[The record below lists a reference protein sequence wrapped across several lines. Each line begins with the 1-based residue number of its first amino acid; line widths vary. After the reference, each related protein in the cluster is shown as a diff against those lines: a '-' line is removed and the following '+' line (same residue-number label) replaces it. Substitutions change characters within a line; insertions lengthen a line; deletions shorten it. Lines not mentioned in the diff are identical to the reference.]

1 VTLRATPNQGV
12 RALPETFTEPT
23 QVTGLAATVLSET
36 SVSLSWSASTPTDS
50 TTIAGY
56 RVYLNGAAWGDVSG
70 LTATLTDLTAG
81 TAYTAAVAA
90 YTTAAVESDLSN
102 SVGFTTNAEPEIKLE
117 LGTVTYESAA
127 MTWNAVAGRTY
138 RVYRVRNDG
147 VTVTTVEA
155 SGSHT
160 ATPLLANTP
169 YTFSVAEI
177 VGGVEARASNEVL
190 TTTPVAPTP
199 DPDPTPG
206 DTTAP
211 TNPSIFAV
219 PVTTAGTYT
228 VYITVLSSFDAGGID
243 RYSINL
249 NDQFNRTLVPDDFF
263 SDAAVFQLGAGDGLS
278 EGTEYVIT
286 VTAVDLAGN
295 ASETVGATFT
305 TPTLTPAY
313 AVATLGDASP
323 ASSAGINNAT
333 TGSVTMVAGG
343 GGIGGAAD
351 SGGFAYAQAPG
362 ETDFQITARVASL
375 TGGNPH
381 GGVAIRETLAT
392 GSVMA
397 AITVAADGV
406 AFRRRLTEN
415 AAATGSS
422 AAGSI
427 PLWVRLTYQTGLVTA
442 YTSAN
447 GSTWINIGSQAMTF
461 NGRPFVGVVA
471 SSRANGTATTAAF
484 DNFASVL
491 TPPDTTA
498 PSVPTLS
505 ATTTGTGS
513 IRLDWTASTDTES
526 GVREYLLTRNT
537 VPIATRPFGVT
548 TYTDTGLTAGTAYTY
563 GIQAV
568 DNAGN
573 VSAEDTEIAT
583 TTAVASDLGT
593 WLPIPEITVNA
604 GFTGNVDTDLAPY
617 YQPPS
622 GQKLDSL
629 AISSTNEAGGS
640 VTASYPS
647 GVTGSIVSNTTLRLA
662 CTSASA
668 GSVSNLHVVP
678 TISAISSS
686 GGPGDTE
693 TDWATRI
700 GGSGVFYSNNFSQYT
715 SDAQFI
721 DQHVDTAGGQD
732 TNTPQSYGFF
742 LRDATS
748 GHPVVSGGKFIE
760 IETYSNNGFNGG
772 TCVFFCK
779 GGARFNNFYMQ
790 VHISLNRAAFAWESA
805 GTNGQCKYILL
816 GGYGSGQVAM
826 HMPRQQGFPGLF
838 INGSTGVERVTG
850 LDRYF
855 QTGIDAG
862 GGTPST
868 VIQGIQRFGNSRL
881 ISEGSSPLQNYSY
894 VPNNAAANYLDARG
908 FPFPNADALASGA
921 VPFEQDDWLV
931 VEMYYRQVPGGA
943 GEFRMW
949 AAPRGTAPKYIC
961 GNRAVSFGSLSASTL
976 GTSGENAG
984 GPTWIKLTNYDTPR
998 ISETGY
1004 RPTLRTR
1011 FAELIVSD
1019 NWIPFPGHLAGTEP

>member
-12 RALPETFTEPT
+12 RTLPETFTEPT

-70 LTATLTDLTAG
+70 LAATLTGLTAG

-90 YTTAAVESDLSN
+90 YTTAAVESDRSN
-102 SVGFTTNAEPEIKLE
+102 SVGFTTNAEPELLLE

-160 ATPLLANTP
+160 ATPLLANTA

-177 VGGVEARASNEVL
+177 VGGVETRASNEVL

-249 NDQFNRTLVPDDFF
+249 NDQFNRTLVPGDFF
-263 SDAAVFQLGAGDGLS
+263 SDAAVFQLGAGDGLI

-295 ASETVGATFT
+295 ASETVGTTFT

-397 AITVAADGV
+397 ALTVAADGV
-406 AFRRRLTEN
+406 ALRRRLTEN

-422 AAGSI
+422 AAGTI

-447 GSTWINIGSQAMTF
+447 GSTWTNIGSQAMTF

-471 SSRANGTATTAAF
+471 SSRANGTPTTAETTSITA
-484 DNFASVL
+484 VL

-604 GFTGNVDTDLAPY
+604 GFTGNIDTPLAPY

-629 AISSTNEAGGS
+629 AISSTNETGGS
-640 VTASYPS
+640 VTAAYPS

-678 TISAISSS
+678 TISAVGS
-686 GGPGDTE
+686 GTE
-693 TDWATRI
+693 GTAGANASWATRSAGAI
-700 GGSGVFYSNNFSQYT
+700 YANNFSQYASSAELSAAGAGGT
-715 SDAQFI
+715 RPPASEGEVLLYTGGDGPATLSGGKCLEI
-721 DQHVDTAGGQD
+721 RTYDTAGQ
-732 TNTPQSYGFF
+732 
-742 LRDATS
+742 
-748 GHPVVSGGKFIE
+748 
-760 IETYSNNGFNGG
+760 NGG
-772 TCVFFCK
+772 NWSIFIPRTNDFYLTWSMAMNRPARDWVRQ
-779 GGARFNNFYMQ
+779 GGDGNHGAKFLVVNQ
-790 VHISLNRAAFAWESA
+790 EPQA
-805 GTNGQCKYILL
+805 GVGQIALYNPKYL
-816 GGYGSGQVAM
+816 
-826 HMPRQQGFPGLF
+826 GFPGVF
-838 INGSTGVERVTG
+838 VDSFNGVERRIAASGSKAQDWFYCTAIDNG
-850 LDRYF
+850 GAESTNLEQITRY
-855 QTGIDAG
+855 GPSRHIEAVLNPRPWN
-862 GGTPST
+862 GT
-868 VIQGIQRFGNSRL
+868 
-881 ISEGSSPLQNYSY
+881 
-894 VPNNAAANYLDARG
+894 NAAANYVDGRG
-908 FPFPNADALASGA
+908 FTHPHPNAVASG
-921 VPFEQDDWLV
+921 VPVIPIDDWITFCLFVSVDPVGDGDVARLYAAHYGDAPTLV
-931 VEMYYRQVPGGA
+931 WKLGSPLSGSGSYTRNSIGG
-943 GEFRMW
+943 
-949 AAPRGTAPKYIC
+949 
-961 GNRAVSFGSLSASTL
+961 
-976 GTSGENAG
+976 SGDGYTQIMFLNYPTNAQ
-984 GPTWIKLTNYDTPR
+984 PEP
-998 ISETGY
+998 GY
-1004 RPTLRTR
+1004 RPVQKIRI
-1011 FAELIVSD
+1011 AEVAIKST
-1019 NWIPFPGHLAGTEP
+1019 WPGFPGHEASPEPT